1 MTTRIMLIDYVMPIY
16 NAKGDECG
24 RCPRLSRGPGAV
36 LGFCQHF
43 GALAL
48 RPKTK
53 RIYLRHAKCIRA
65 EERTGHSSIS
75 QLMMKGDFD
84 E

>member
-1 MTTRIMLIDYVMPIY
+1 MTTRIVLIDYVLPIY

-24 RCPRLSRGPGAV
+24 HCPRKQGER
-36 LGFCQHF
+36 CQHF

-53 RIYLRHAKCIRA
+53 RIYLRHANCIRA
-65 EERTGHSSIS
+65 EERTGHASIS
-75 QLMMKGDFD
+75 ALMMKGDFN
-84 E
+84 EP

>member
-1 MTTRIMLIDYVMPIY
+1 MTTRIVLIDYVLPTY
-16 NAKGDECG
+16 NTKGDECG
-24 RCPRLSRGPGAV
+24 RCPRLAHGPRSV
-36 LGFCQHF
+36 PGFCQHF
-43 GALAL
+43 GMLAL

-65 EERTGHSSIS
+65 EERAGHASHSA
-75 QLMMKGDFD
+75 LMMKGDFD

>member
-1 MTTRIMLIDYVMPIY
+1 MTTRIVMIDYVLPTY
-16 NAKGDECG
+16 NVKGDECG
-24 RCPRLSRGPGAV
+24 RCSRLSRGPGAV

-43 GALAL
+43 GLLAL

-53 RIYLRHAKCIRA
+53 RIYLRHANCIRA
-65 EERTGHSSIS
+65 EERTRHASIS
-75 QLMMKGDFD
+75 ELMTKGDF